1 MKILLIGEAS
11 NLHWTLAEGLRANG
25 HTVTVVSHGSHRL
38 NNKRDVSIVRRGYD
52 LFHSIQYMAD
62 IIRHLPQMRG
72 YDVVQVTNPVFFDL
86 RPEKNWA
93 IFKYLKKHNKKIFL
107 DALAIDHYYVKA
119 CLDGK
124 TFRYSDFFVGDRPLP
139 HPEREKMLAAWI
151 GGPNER
157 PNIEMAQEANGIIA
171 CLYEYYAAYQPE
183 YADKLAYIPIPIDLS
198 INPFHPIKSTPEVV
212 KFFIGIQQHRTAIKG
227 TDILLDVLREI
238 HDKYP
243 CESHIQKVV
252 SVPFDEYN
260 KLLVDCH
267 ILLDQLYSYTPATN
281 ALAAMARGI
290 IAVSGA
296 EPEFYNFIGE
306 QKLRPIINVLPDRN
320 DIFKQ
325 LENLIIHRDQLPRLS
340 TESRQ
345 FVEKYHDHV
354 KVARQYLEFWE
365 KH

>member
-1 MKILLIGEAS
+1 
-11 NLHWTLAEGLRANG
+11 
-25 HTVTVVSHGSHRL
+25 
-38 NNKRDVSIVRRGYD
+38 
-52 LFHSIQYMAD
+52 
-62 IIRHLPQMRG
+62 MRG

-139 HPEREKMLAAWI
+139 HPEREKMLA
-151 GGPNER
+151 
-157 PNIEMAQEANGIIA
+157 
-171 CLYEYYAAYQPE
+171 
-183 YADKLAYIPIPIDLS
+183 DKLAYIPIPIDLS

-243 CESHIQKVV
+243 RESHIQKVV

-290 IAVSGA
+290 IAV
-296 EPEFYNFIGE
+296 YIGINYRDY
-306 QKLRPIINVLPDRN
+306 RP
-320 DIFKQ
+320 
-325 LENLIIHRDQLPRLS
+325 
-340 TESRQ
+340 
-345 FVEKYHDHV
+345 
-354 KVARQYLEFWE
+354 KVDNS
-365 KH
+365 

>member
-1 MKILLIGEAS
+1 MDRRS
-11 NLHWTLAEGLRANG
+11 QRA
-25 HTVTVVSHGSHRL
+25 T
-38 NNKRDVSIVRRGYD
+38 
-52 LFHSIQYMAD
+52 Q
-62 IIRHLPQMRG
+62 
-72 YDVVQVTNPVFFDL
+72 
-86 RPEKNWA
+86 
-93 IFKYLKKHNKKIFL
+93 
-107 DALAIDHYYVKA
+107 
-119 CLDGK
+119 
-124 TFRYSDFFVGDRPLP
+124 
-139 HPEREKMLAAWI
+139 
-151 GGPNER
+151 
-157 PNIEMAQEANGIIA
+157 QEANGIIA

-243 CESHIQKVV
+243 RESHIQKVV